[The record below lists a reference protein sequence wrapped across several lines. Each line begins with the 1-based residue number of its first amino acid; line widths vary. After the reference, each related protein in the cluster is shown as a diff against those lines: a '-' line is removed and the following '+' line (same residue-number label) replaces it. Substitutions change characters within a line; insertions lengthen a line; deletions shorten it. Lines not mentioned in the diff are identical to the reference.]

1 MTRGIVIPILAR
13 YENIL
18 VHNIDNMFN
27 RLGCKLP
34 IELWQ
39 IGHEISIKA
48 SKTIIKLR
56 DKYDIRFKNVRY
68 LTHDFEH
75 WRGWQIKAFALRH
88 SDFDEV
94 IICDCDI
101 LFGINPEIIFKDENY
116 IKTGTYFFRDYE
128 YGYPTSDQDIKS
140 RSQFIQKL
148 IPEKNQ
154 YFPKEWE
161 FIYDGNYE
169 HSRDRWDYMEAGVVY
184 INKARHKDVVET
196 IFELNSNW
204 QETYN
209 YIYGDKETFW
219 LAFVMHNVEFYMNPR
234 AGHNYSI
241 NLNMVKCPD
250 RKGVLAHFYRN
261 FFFFSQK
268 GFPVLSQ
275 PEKVYFSDPS

>member
-140 RSQFIQKL
+140 RSIHSKL

-154 YFPKEWE
+154 YFQKVG
-161 FIYDGNYE
+161 IYMTEVE
-169 HSRDRWDYMEAGVVY
+169 HSRDRWDYMEAGVMSL
-184 INKARHKDVVET
+184 NKAR
-196 IFELNSNW
+196 
-204 QETYN
+204 
-209 YIYGDKETFW
+209 
-219 LAFVMHNVEFYMNPR
+219 
-234 AGHNYSI
+234 
-241 NLNMVKCPD
+241 
-250 RKGVLAHFYRN
+250 
-261 FFFFSQK
+261 
-268 GFPVLSQ
+268 
-275 PEKVYFSDPS
+275 PECS

>member
-1 MTRGIVIPILAR
+1 M
-13 YENIL
+13 
-18 VHNIDNMFN
+18 
-27 RLGCKLP
+27 
-34 IELWQ
+34 
-39 IGHEISIKA
+39 
-48 SKTIIKLR
+48 
-56 DKYDIRFKNVRY
+56 
-68 LTHDFEH
+68 
-75 WRGWQIKAFALRH
+75 KAFALRH

-94 IICDCDI
+94 VICDCDI
-101 LFGINPEIIFKDENY
+101 LFGINPEIIFNDENY

-148 IPEKNQ
+148 IPDKSQ
-154 YFPKEWE
+154 YFPTEWG
-161 FIYDGNYE
+161 FIYDGNYN

-184 INKARHKDVVET
+184 INKARHKDIIET

-241 NLNMVKCPD
+241 STNMVKCQAE
-250 RKGVLAHFYRN
+250 RVSLHIFTIIYS
-261 FFFFSQK
+261 FSQK

-275 PEKVYFSDPS
+275 PERVL